1 MNNVFAEIRTL
12 YVEENT
18 GASAFG
24 RRLIEALDQI
34 GYFTLTRDRATADAV
49 VQAHGDDTDDGFVG
63 ELVISD
69 PRGNVLWSGR
79 AIRPHGETGPMAH
92 AQIINQL
99 QRDLE

>member
-1 MNNVFAEIRTL
+1 MNNVFTGIRTL

-18 GASAFG
+18 GASVFG

-34 GYFTLTRDRATADAV
+34 GYFSLTRDRAAADAV
-49 VQAHGDDTDDGFVG
+49 VQAHGDETDDGFVG

-69 PRGNVLWSGR
+69 LRGNVLWSGR
-79 AIRPHGETGPMAH
+79 AIRSHGETGTMTH
-92 AQIINQL
+92 AQIISQL